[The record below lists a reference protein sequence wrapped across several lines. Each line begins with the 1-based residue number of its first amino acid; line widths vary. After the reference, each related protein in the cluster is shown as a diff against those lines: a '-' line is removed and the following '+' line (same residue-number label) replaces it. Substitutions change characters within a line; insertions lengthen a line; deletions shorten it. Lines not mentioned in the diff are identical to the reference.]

1 MAQGQSSV
9 FVVVRRATMR
19 EEAWQLARIFA
30 SMGAAEEY
38 VEMVSLGD
46 QWETTIQCETV
57 WNDGLLT
64 STGVTAPA

>member
-1 MAQGQSSV
+1 MSKKKNVV

-30 SMGAAEEY
+30 SMEAAEEY
-38 VEMVSLGD
+38 QEMVQLGD
-46 QWETTIQCETV
+46 QWETTIQAQNV

-64 STGVTAPA
+64 S